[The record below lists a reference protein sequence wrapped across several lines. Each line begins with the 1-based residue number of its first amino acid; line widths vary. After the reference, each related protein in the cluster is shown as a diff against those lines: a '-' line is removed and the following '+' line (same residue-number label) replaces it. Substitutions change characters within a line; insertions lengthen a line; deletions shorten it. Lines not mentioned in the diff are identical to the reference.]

1 LRLER
6 IFASQDTTNARS
18 GNEEEE
24 SFEVV
29 IGRQAERNG
38 K

>member
-6 IFASQDTTNARS
+6 IFASQDTTNERS

-29 IGRQAERNG
+29 IGRHAERNG